1 MEMNHCTL
9 PKAIVEQFLHLF
21 ESDSEIVG
29 VLNRM
34 LSLYQV
40 NQTKKKEPI
49 NALETMLSA
58 LTVDKPRS
66 KRAESFCQDVDWLA
80 KKPRVH
86 AEMEG
91 VVAMKTE
98 ETEELCRFA
107 VSLTEYCSA
116 GKSESL
122 FRRLNPLTF
131 LRLWRMNSNS
141 FYQNRQLFV
150 YLLSSIHNE
159 RSEIASILL
168 FHSSSDFILL
178 HQLLFALVSISASTS
193 PFQCYYHCNLDV
205 VMQRILFHFLR
216 TSQRAQESEL
226 LADLALCVL
235 LNHAQRAKNTI
246 GFHGFHAVM

>member
-1 MEMNHCTL
+1 MTLDYIRPWLLMEMNHCTL
-9 PKAIVEQFLHLF
+9 PKAIVEQFLRLF

-49 NALETMLSA
+49 NALEKMLSA

-66 KRAESFCQDVDWLA
+66 KRAESFCQDMDWLA

-150 YLLSSIHNE
+150 YLIH
-159 RSEIASILL
+159 R
-168 FHSSSDFILL
+168 FITN
-178 HQLLFALVSISASTS
+178 Q
-193 PFQCYYHCNLDV
+193 
-205 VMQRILFHFLR
+205 
-216 TSQRAQESEL
+216 
-226 LADLALCVL
+226 
-235 LNHAQRAKNTI
+235 
-246 GFHGFHAVM
+246 